1 LNRATSQSFA
11 AALGI
16 LISLCAASCAVPLA
30 PGFRIV
36 KESREIQ
43 FVPEQTPTL
52 QVRVRYTLQ
61 NFGTEDL
68 NYIDVTLPGERT
80 YGRTDLH
87 ITVDGQEIT
96 PEPVPAE
103 RAQDEPDAVRIP
115 FDPVWKRGQAR
126 GFSVEY
132 AVASP
137 QDRGTRIT
145 LSESSFHLG
154 SRGGFP
160 QLLPPKHALAVYP
173 QRPDPTIYTIRVP
186 SDFAVLARGKP
197 KKPKRNGAETAY
209 SFLLRRDDLA
219 PYVVAGRY
227 SVWPA
232 GRADSGSTSFWTLQP
247 LKESPQDSAAK
258 IAAVWNI
265 LGIDFGPLDKNI
277 QGPYIVESPDLR
289 ARVTAESGPAGAPFP
304 AGALVNPAALAVGI
318 DSDQFLDIVT
328 RALAHDWF
336 ADQMYPTR
344 DAALGMG
351 EGLPEYA
358 AIVVEA
364 ARGGDD
370 ARRRAIQRYLRRYDQ
385 ARSAGPEMP
394 LGVTML
400 TDPIAQRRI
409 ALPKAALFFVA
420 LEDACGPDATQ
431 GGLKHLVTVLRG
443 QEVGYDD
450 LRAALEQSSGK
461 NLADAFRVW
470 LNLPGIPDDFRSR
483 YQPAGATHAEGD

>member
-1 LNRATSQSFA
+1 
-11 AALGI
+11 
-16 LISLCAASCAVPLA
+16 
-30 PGFRIV
+30 
-36 KESREIQ
+36 
-43 FVPEQTPTL
+43 
-52 QVRVRYTLQ
+52 VRYTLQ
-61 NFGTEDL
+61 NFGTADL
-68 NYIDVTLPGERT
+68 DYIDVTLPDERT

-87 ITVDGQEIT
+87 VTIEGEEIT
-96 PEPVPAE
+96 PALVPAD
-103 RAQDEPDAVRIP
+103 RVRDEPDAVRIP
-115 FDPVWKRGQAR
+115 FDPVWKRGQTR

-132 AVASP
+132 ALASP
-137 QDRGTRIT
+137 ADRGTRIT

-154 SRGGFP
+154 SRDGFP
-160 QLLPPKHALAVYP
+160 QLLPPKHVLAAYP
-173 QRPDPTIYTIRVP
+173 RRPDSTIYTIRVP

-197 KKPKRNGAETAY
+197 KKPKRSGGAETWY

-232 GRADSGSTSFWTLQP
+232 GLADSGSTSFWTVQP
-247 LKESPQDSAAK
+247 LKESPQGSAAK
-258 IAAVWNI
+258 ITAVWKI
-265 LGIDFGPLDKNI
+265 LGADFGPLDKNI
-277 QGPYIVESPDLR
+277 HGPYIVESPDLR

-304 AGALVNPAALAVGI
+304 AGALVNPAALALGI

-358 AIVVEA
+358 AIVVET

-370 ARRRAIQRYLRRYDQ
+370 ARRRAIDRYLRRYDQ
-385 ARSAGPEMP
+385 ARNGASEVP
-394 LGVTML
+394 LGTTMM

-420 LEDACGPDATQ
+420 LEEACGPDAMQ

-461 NLADAFRVW
+461 NLADIFRVW
-470 LNLPGIPDDFRSR
+470 LNVSGIPDDFRSR
-483 YQPAGATHAEGD
+483 HQPAGAANAGGDQFGMGAGR